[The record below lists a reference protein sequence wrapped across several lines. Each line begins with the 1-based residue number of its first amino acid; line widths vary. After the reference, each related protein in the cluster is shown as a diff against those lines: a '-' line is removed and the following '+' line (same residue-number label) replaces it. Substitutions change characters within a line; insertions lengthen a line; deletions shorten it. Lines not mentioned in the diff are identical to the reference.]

1 MDKRKNLIDNEE
13 IQTLLED
20 SGEDSSDF
28 EEDEPCMRD
37 AVLDSYLQTDYEDLD
52 LNSSF
57 HSESNFSENSVGK
70 SDSKNS
76 DISRHTNQSA
86 SAMNVHSSP

>member
-1 MDKRKNLIDNEE
+1 MK
-13 IQTLLED
+13 IQGRT
-20 SGEDSSDF
+20 SDF

-37 AVLDSYLQTDYEDLD
+37 AVLDSYLQSDYDDLD

-57 HSESNFSENSVGK
+57 HSESNFSENSDGK
-70 SDSKNS
+70 SNNENS

-86 SAMNVHSSP
+86 SAMNAHSSPWISRGNT